1 MISQSDFGLVD
12 LSTDRH
18 RCCLSPDIMLTK
30 ERKHFNKPVCF
41 SRTDAA
47 MFDVVSYGV
56 TDDVAPA
63 RRQLTRQRR
72 VESEKVSLWCC
83 LTENTRKNAD
93 HQSKVPFSS
102 RPIMKFLTAVFQS
115 YVVLTKQPLQALI

>member
-1 MISQSDFGLVD
+1 
-12 LSTDRH
+12 
-18 RCCLSPDIMLTK
+18 
-30 ERKHFNKPVCF
+30 
-41 SRTDAA
+41 

-72 VESEKVSLWCC
+72 VESEEVSLWCC
-83 LTENTRKNAD
+83 LTGNTRKNAD

-102 RPIMKFLTAVFQS
+102 RPIMIFFNSCFSELCGPDITA
-115 YVVLTKQPLQALI
+115 TDLIEYEELIGSMKYLK